1 MKFLRDEMCTMPHSS
16 GSVCKFIT
24 CSSLIRLDQNWTL
37 CIAKLQF
44 SMLQFNALRLVVHT
58 QYAQNYGIYLGRLGS
73 TGLERNVLDILC
85 YLYTT
90 MMFTMNNVANLE
102 NQMESRF
109 CDVHF
114 VRLEMDDDKSDLI
127 LTLLVQSQGWTQS
140 VIQIHSLLNCNVE
153 NLKYLKER
161 MQTA

>member
-1 MKFLRDEMCTMPHSS
+1 
-16 GSVCKFIT
+16 
-24 CSSLIRLDQNWTL
+24 
-37 CIAKLQF
+37 
-44 SMLQFNALRLVVHT
+44 
-58 QYAQNYGIYLGRLGS
+58 
-73 TGLERNVLDILC
+73 
-85 YLYTT
+85 
-90 MMFTMNNVANLE
+90 
-102 NQMESRF
+102 MESRF

>member
-1 MKFLRDEMCTMPHSS
+1 MHKTME
-16 GSVCKFIT
+16 F
-24 CSSLIRLDQNWTL
+24 SLAD
-37 CIAKLQF
+37 
-44 SMLQFNALRLVVHT
+44 S
-58 QYAQNYGIYLGRLGS
+58 GS

-114 VRLEMDDDKSDLI
+114 ARLKMDDDKSDLI
-127 LTLLVQSQGWTQS
+127 LTLLVESQGWPQS
-140 VIQIHSLLNCNVE
+140 AIQIHSLSNCNVE
-153 NLKYLKER
+153 HLKYLKER